1 MDLRAFSELISTSIN
16 MYWRDTPATSRALT
30 TWIKTMQLKKISA
43 RIHIACRGVKE
54 GDGWADDSA

>member
-1 MDLRAFSELISTSIN
+1 MDQNDAAE
-16 MYWRDTPATSRALT
+16 
-30 TWIKTMQLKKISA
+30 KISA